1 MVITLCGSKSTY
13 LTKMCYWE
21 DILVKSNITCLLPTM
36 CYAIN
41 SSNNSMVNNENAALI
56 KESQYRKIEMSDAIL
71 VIMDKDEQ
79 INIPTV
85 EEILYA
91 HSLHKRIFFT
101 KNNQESNNMLEL
113 RKEGWNDQLL
123 DRVKT
128 LYEFKILNAINRE
141 KINTKI
147 SSSK

>member
-21 DILVKSNITCLLPTM
+21 DIFVKSNITCLLPTM

-41 SSNNSMVNNENAALI
+41 NSIINNENTALI
-56 KESQYRKIEMSDAIL
+56 KESQYKKIEMADAIL
-71 VIMDKDEQ
+71 VVMDKDEQ

-113 RKEGWNDQLL
+113 RKEGWNDELL

-128 LYEFKILNAINRE
+128 LYEFKILNCINRE
-141 KINTKI
+141 KINCKVQ
-147 SSSK
+147 SSK

>member
-21 DILVKSNITCLLPTM
+21 DMLVKSSITCLLPTM

-41 SSNNSMVNNENAALI
+41 GSNNSVVTNENAALI
-56 KESQYRKIEMSDAIL
+56 KESQFKKIEMSDAIL
-71 VIMDKDEQ
+71 VIMDKGEQ

-91 HSLHKRIFFT
+91 HTLHKRIFFT
-101 KNNQESNNMLEL
+101 KNNQESDNLLEMK
-113 RKEGWNDQLL
+113 REGWNDALL
-123 DRVKT
+123 DKVKS
-128 LYEFKILNAINRE
+128 LYEFKVLNSTLLN
-141 KINTKI
+141 KK
-147 SSSK
+147 

>member
-21 DILVKSNITCLLPTM
+21 DIFVKSNITCLLPTM

-41 SSNNSMVNNENAALI
+41 NSMISNENTALI
-56 KESQYRKIEMSDAIL
+56 KESQYKKIEMSDAIL
-71 VIMDKDEQ
+71 VVMDKDEQ

-91 HSLHKRIFFT
+91 QSLHKRIFFT
-101 KNNQESNNMLEL
+101 KNNQDSCNLLEL
-113 RKEGWNDQLL
+113 KKEGWNDELL
-123 DRVKT
+123 DKVKT
-128 LYEFKILNAINRE
+128 LYEFKILHPF
-141 KINTKI
+141 KDK
-147 SSSK
+147 K

>member
-21 DILVKSNITCLLPTM
+21 DIFVKSNITCLLPTM

-41 SSNNSMVNNENAALI
+41 NSMINNENTALI
-56 KESQYRKIEMSDAIL
+56 KESQYKKIEMSDAIL
-71 VIMDKDEQ
+71 VVMDKDEQ

-91 HSLHKRIFFT
+91 QSLHKRIFFT
-101 KNNQESNNMLEL
+101 KNNQDSCNLLEL
-113 RKEGWNDQLL
+113 KKEGWNDELL
-123 DRVKT
+123 DKVKT
-128 LYEFKILNAINRE
+128 LYEFKILHPF
-141 KINTKI
+141 KDK
-147 SSSK
+147 K